1 MNSLVPWEVMMVVD
15 LDTEPRGSPQILRDP
30 QRSRGCDEPLAVTLG
45 PQTHQAPFGNS
56 GFVTTWVVGRKQD
69 RDIESLADLLFLV
82 SMLPCVRHSLQYD

>member
-1 MNSLVPWEVMMVVD
+1 MNSLVSLEVMMVVD

-69 RDIESLADLLFLV
+69 RDIESRGPPISGLDA
-82 SMLPCVRHSLQYD
+82 SMRETFTPI